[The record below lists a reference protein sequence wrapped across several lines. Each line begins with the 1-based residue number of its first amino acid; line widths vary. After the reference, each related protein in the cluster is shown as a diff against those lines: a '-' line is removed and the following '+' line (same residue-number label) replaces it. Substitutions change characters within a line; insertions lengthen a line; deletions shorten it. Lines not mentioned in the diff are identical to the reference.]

1 MASAAGSMVPERKIE
16 RMMQPLRRNHLSIW
30 VVLPILLG
38 VLFVAGLM
46 ARRTTMP
53 VNSGVHWDKYK

>member
-1 MASAAGSMVPERKIE
+1 
-16 RMMQPLRRNHLSIW
+16 MMQPLRRNHLSIW